1 MNATIVAS
9 LVAIFAAGLVTLACR
24 ATPFILFDSGK
35 IPPFLD
41 YLQRAMPPIVMTV
54 LVFNSYKILFPQW
67 PSWNFTAS
75 TLSAFA
81 LILPGA
87 IAALLQFWKR
97 NALLSIVGATALHMV
112 MTRLA

>member
-1 MNATIVAS
+1 MNANILNS

-24 ATPFILFDSGK
+24 ATPFILFGSGR

-54 LVFNSYKILFPQW
+54 LVFNSYKMLFPKG
-67 PSWNFTAS
+67 PSWNFAAS
-75 TLSAFA
+75 PMDA
-81 LILPGA
+81 LALLLPGV

-97 NALLSIVGATALHMV
+97 NALLSIVGATALHMI